1 MWLRLVVSASL
12 AIVLVVVAINFGMRT
27 LRGVGPIDGVEM
39 SEPEPAPE
47 PVGIPLRQTHDLAL
61 ARFTQRDVDA
71 LREYLTTSPRDRL
84 AAALAEEDTRFLG
97 VRGLSTDV
105 PSVDDASRAVREGR
119 VQTIPG
125 TTDAAINEE
134 HAELIARARRYAAA
148 YNALLLSRS
157 GAR

>member
-1 MWLRLVVSASL
+1 MWLRLVVSASV
-12 AIVLVVVAINFGMRT
+12 AVVLLMVTITFGMRT
-27 LRGVGPIDGVEM
+27 LRGVGPIGGVAT
-39 SEPEPAPE
+39 SEPE
-47 PVGIPLRQTHDLAL
+47 PVGIPLRRTHDVAL

-97 VRGLSTDV
+97 VSGLAMDV
-105 PSVDDASRAVREGR
+105 PSVDDAARAVREGHVR
-119 VQTIPG
+119 SIPG
-125 TTDAAINEE
+125 TTDAAISEE

-157 GAR
+157 GARSR